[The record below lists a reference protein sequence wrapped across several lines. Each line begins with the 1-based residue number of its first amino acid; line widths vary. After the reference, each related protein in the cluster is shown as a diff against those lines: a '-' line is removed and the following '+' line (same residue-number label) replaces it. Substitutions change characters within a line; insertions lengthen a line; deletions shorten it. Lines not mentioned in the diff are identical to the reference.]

1 MILLGKSLGF
11 HVSHGLCLVYGP
23 RVFNNEIEGSYPE
36 YVLPGVCILRAGRG
50 QCPVC
55 GHPTGDCTG
64 DTAPPRQIIGE
75 SFVKDGQ
82 APGADVLV
90 LEDLFD
96 MVNITPRTQ
105 TKVLVA
111 RKGSY
116 ITKEKAIQYGLISP

>member
-1 MILLGKSLGF
+1 VILLGKTLGF
-11 HVSHGLCLVYGP
+11 HVPCGSSLVYGP
-23 RVFNNEIEGSYPE
+23 RVFNNEIEGNYPE
-36 YVLPGVCILRAGRG
+36 YVLPGVRIVKAGRD

-75 SFVKDGQ
+75 SFVRDGQ
-82 APGADVLV
+82 VPGADVLV
-90 LEDLFD
+90 LEDLYD
-96 MVNITPRTQ
+96 VVNITPRTQ